1 MHKIKIILPGF
12 TDAGKIEM
20 DGKPLYVS
28 DIKLHVK
35 GGGGFVKVEMTM
47 TADVE
52 IEGHLTNEEVIHVDK
67 LITID
72 TYNNPK
78 APPIPEPNLSHRRD
92 TIRT

>member
-1 MHKIKIILPGF
+1 MEGNEMHKIKIILPGF

-47 TADVE
+47 TADV
-52 IEGHLTNEEVIHVDK
+52 
-67 LITID
+67 
-72 TYNNPK
+72 
-78 APPIPEPNLSHRRD
+78 
-92 TIRT
+92 